1 MLNENPKERPSFAFI
16 ADNYEP
22 IMKRDDHIRMVEGQ
36 SKEDKKMSIS
46 QRKLH
51 GIHWEDGFIF
61 RFWIIWRRN

>member
-16 ADNYEP
+16 AEKYEP

-36 SKEDKKMSIS
+36 TKEDKKMSIS

-51 GIHWEDGFIF
+51 GVH
-61 RFWIIWRRN
+61 